1 MRRKPA
7 LANAR
12 GARNTPRMNDD
23 VPFAVRRRETIEKAT
38 AIFSADPRIRA
49 GWLEGS
55 LADGSA
61 DPFSDIDLY
70 LCVADAAWNEVWPNR
85 RDFISRVRPIL
96 AAADVMGVFGIGC
109 LLEGPVKLDVFF
121 ERESTLAAKQRVAVK
136 RLWGPEEIFSRLRIG
151 DDLGDEAIKRALEYN
166 VMGFLQG
173 ATWPV
178 RILARGQHHTFY
190 YNELLLIETG
200 LVPLMLLEQD
210 RRAYHR
216 NMFTRAKRLTP
227 AQHAEYIR
235 LMDYAR
241 TAIATNDRAAIL
253 AMHLE
258 IFRKLCA
265 LARAAFER
273 YGLTFPPRVE
283 DEMISFYQR
292 EWPA

>member
-1 MRRKPA
+1 
-7 LANAR
+7 
-12 GARNTPRMNDD
+12 MNDD
-23 VPFAVRRRETIEKAT
+23 VPFAVRRRETIEKAS

-70 LCVADAAWNEVWPNR
+70 LCVAEAAWDEVWPKR
-85 RDFISRVRPIL
+85 REFIGRVHPIL

-121 ERESTLAAKQRVAVK
+121 ERESTLAGKQRVAVK
-136 RLWGPEEIFSRLRIG
+136 RLWGPEEIFSKLRIG
-151 DDLGDEAIKRALEYN
+151 DDLGDEAIRRALEFN
-166 VMGFLQG
+166 IVGFLQV

-178 RILARGQHHTFY
+178 RILARRQRETFY
-190 YNELLLIETG
+190 YNEILLIETG
-200 LVPLMLLEQD
+200 LVPLMLLEHD
-210 RRAYHR
+210 RRAFHR
-216 NMFTRAKRLTP
+216 NMFTRAKRLAP
-227 AQHAEYIR
+227 AQHAEYVR
-235 LMDYAR
+235 LMDYVR
-241 TAIATNDRAAIL
+241 TAIATNDREAIL

-258 IFRKLCA
+258 IFRTMCT

-283 DEMISFYQR
+283 EEMIAFYES